1 MPITKGVIDE
11 WMADTGSSIDAVNK
25 SAISK
30 NSKQHISWYSVPE
43 PYLTAAGEIE
53 VKGELHIQSEALG
66 DIRAKL
72 LDTDNN
78 IVSVGQRC
86 MDIGCDFHWPPFT
99 PPIITR
105 PDGRKF
111 HCTVRHYV
119 PYVRDDGGTLC
130 SLSAT
135 GGQASSSSSSNHA
148 PACDES
154 QLQSAKNEPVVGEA
168 TSLVPE
174 QKEQPQPTT
183 SLPKD
188 KNDDVPLLKIEATSL
203 YHMMTHTPKSPYC
216 QACQRAKM

>member
-1 MPITKGVIDE
+1 LEPISNGSQSGNTTSDGVDRQNELASLATDVGHESGQGQRAGQEAKGKIMPITKGVIDE

-25 SAISK
+25 FAISK
-30 NSKQHISWYSVPE
+30 SSQQHVSWYSVPE

-86 MDIGCDFHWPPFT
+86 MDIGYDFHWPPFT

-119 PYVRDDGGTLC
+119 PYVRDDGGTL
-130 SLSAT
+130 
-135 GGQASSSSSSNHA
+135 
-148 PACDES
+148 
-154 QLQSAKNEPVVGEA
+154 
-168 TSLVPE
+168 
-174 QKEQPQPTT
+174 
-183 SLPKD
+183 
-188 KNDDVPLLKIEATSL
+188 
-203 YHMMTHTPKSPYC
+203 
-216 QACQRAKM
+216 